1 VSLSEEEGLHG
12 ERLMKEGKSHLN
24 YSHYPHSSF
33 SLVYH
38 WPLSSTWGGAWDF
51 LLFLRLLDLSML
63 CLFRLTAFVSFQ
75 MKQKMITP
83 CSMFHLLA

>member
-51 LLFLRLLDLSML
+51 LLFLRRYLICLCRVCSDWLLL
-63 CLFRLTAFVSFQ
+63 CHFKWNKRWSLRVQ
-75 MKQKMITP
+75 
-83 CSMFHLLA
+83 CSIY